1 MTIGPIEKPKRNS
14 PIKAPSATAP
24 IRISRYSAG
33 VMLRPA
39 RARSSLRVGRPR
51 TVRLRLRLSAAGRN
65 SLSTSSRGVARGGR
79 AVSVALVRS
88 LRIRSRLQKNTA
100 IAAAMGSATA
110 RRVMRS
116 IESLKQRGVRLLH
129 GLQGDPL
136 GRIDAGTGGVLG
148 LVGGLQ
154 VVVER
159 LERILQ
165 SGVRQEPGDDL
176 GLALGYDHRQ
186 ACCGPDGA
194 CRARADLGY
203 VQVGED
209 RLGCDLGIRRHGSD
223 HGDVIAWLDVVR
235 DPLLLARGD
244 GQSDV
249 AGRDRQVLRL

>member
-51 TVRLRLRLSAAGRN
+51 TVRLRLRLAAAGRN
-65 SLSTSSRGVARGGR
+65 SLSPSARGVARGGR

-116 IESLKQRGVRLLH
+116 IESLEQRGVRLMH

-136 GRIDAGTGGVLG
+136 GRIDAGTGGGLG
-148 LVGGLQ
+148 LGGGMSL
-154 VVVER
+154 VEGK
-159 LERILQ
+159 LERIVLTRVSQQ
-165 SGVRQEPGDDL
+165 SVAYVGRLLSDNLPHD
-176 GLALGYDHRQ
+176 
-186 ACCGPDGA
+186 
-194 CRARADLGY
+194 CRAG
-203 VQVGED
+203 
-209 RLGCDLGIRRHGSD
+209 GCACL
-223 HGDVIAWLDVVR
+223 
-235 DPLLLARGD
+235 
-244 GQSDV
+244 
-249 AGRDRQVLRL
+249 